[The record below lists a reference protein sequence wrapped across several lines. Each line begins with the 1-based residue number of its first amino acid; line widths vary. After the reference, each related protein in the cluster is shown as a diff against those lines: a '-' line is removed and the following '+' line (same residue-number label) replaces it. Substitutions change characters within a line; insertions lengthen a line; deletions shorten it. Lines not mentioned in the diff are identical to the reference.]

1 LDSSEDM
8 PAFGK
13 PEEIPLVVPDLT
25 PVVPA
30 TPEKRR
36 CKELNKA
43 GNPCSVP
50 PLKGGD
56 RCLGHAKS
64 LSPELRAQW
73 GRKGK
78 GIPKLSGPI
87 SKKADFKSR
96 EDILGILSHRLDLV
110 TERYGEMSNPEVEE
124 MICNL
129 CRTIATVMRV
139 ETAET
144 ASVPG
149 WRMAVK
155 GTG

>member
-13 PEEIPLVVPDLT
+13 PEEVIPLVVPDLT
-25 PVVPA
+25 PAAP
-30 TPEKRR
+30 PEKRR
-36 CKELNKA
+36 CIEKNKL
-43 GNPCSVP
+43 GEPCRVP

-64 LSPELRAQW
+64 LSPELRDQW
-73 GRKGK
+73 RRKSK

-96 EDILGILSHRLDLV
+96 EEILGILSHRLDLV
-110 TERYGEMSNPEVEE
+110 TERYGQMSNPEVED

-129 CRTIATVMRV
+129 CRTIALVMKV
-139 ETAET
+139 EAAET
-144 ASVPG
+144 AVVHG
-149 WRMAVK
+149 WRMKGAV
-155 GTG
+155 